1 LVLIRRSQP
10 AERHSIRALVESVL
24 NEVYGGVWTQS
35 PLSADE
41 EEWALAWV
49 AVSGTTII
57 GMVLTH
63 EEWISDL
70 WVLREHRGC
79 GVGRLLLLQGEAE
92 IAGRGYQTFRL
103 RVVKTNVSAVSFY
116 HRRGWRLEREFRHE
130 TLPITMLEMTKGLD
144 QEHA

>member
-70 WVLREHRGC
+70 SVLREQRGC
-79 GVGRLLLLQGEAE
+79 GVSRLLLLQGEAE
-92 IAGRGYQTFRL
+92 IADRGYQTLRL
-103 RVVKTNVSAVSFY
+103 RVVKETSVLSRSTVGGVGDL
-116 HRRGWRLEREFRHE
+116 RGSSG
-130 TLPITMLEMTKGLD
+130 TKRS
-144 QEHA
+144 QSRCWK